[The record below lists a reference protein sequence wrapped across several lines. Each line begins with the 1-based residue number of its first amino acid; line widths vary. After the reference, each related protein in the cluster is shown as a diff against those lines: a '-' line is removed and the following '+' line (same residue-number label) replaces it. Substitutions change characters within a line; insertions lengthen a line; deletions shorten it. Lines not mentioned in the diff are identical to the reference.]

1 MNKEKKILIM
11 LTELIDEKTRDT
23 DGIGIDFY

>member
-1 MNKEKKILIM
+1 MSKEKKILIM